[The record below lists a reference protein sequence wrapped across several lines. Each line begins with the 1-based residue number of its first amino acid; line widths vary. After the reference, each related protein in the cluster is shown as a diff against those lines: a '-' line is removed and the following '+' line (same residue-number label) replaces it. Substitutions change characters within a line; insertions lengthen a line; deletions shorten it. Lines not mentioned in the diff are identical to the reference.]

1 MTGARNTTSLCS
13 AVALPAGDGVPD
25 WIELLPAGSI
35 QTLDARGPY
44 LNADPAAIIAN
55 SFKGHTKLV
64 LDENHA
70 TDLAAPQGQSAPAR
84 GWIVEMEE
92 RGGAIWGRVDWTG
105 QGREIMADRQYNG
118 ISPAIIHGK
127 DKAIIAIARA
137 SLTNNPNLIG
147 LTSLHSEGL
156 EDMDWK
162 MKLCELLGLA
172 SDADDAA
179 ITAALAKK
187 MEGGADEAAV
197 QTAVQ
202 SALAPIAKLVGA
214 AEGADAG
221 AVLLAVQSV
230 AAKGDDRVVA
240 LQSELA
246 GVTTQLN
253 ALTTATATKEATAY
267 VDGEIRKGRVGL
279 KPVRDEY
286 ITMHMADPAKTA
298 KLIEAMPILNSGPS
312 LDAREPGEDPDLSN
326 PTLLAARA
334 TAYQAKL
341 AAAGQKIDIG
351 AAVRAVEE
359 GKDK

>member
-1 MTGARNTTSLCS
+1 MTGVRNTISLCS
-13 AVALPAGDGVPD
+13 SVALPGGDEVPD
-25 WIELLPAGSI
+25 WIELLPAGTI
-35 QTLDARGPY
+35 QTLDTRGPY
-44 LNADPAAIIAN
+44 RVADAKAVITN
-55 SFKGHTKLV
+55 SFKGRDKLV

-70 TDLAAPQGQSAPAR
+70 TDLAAPRGESAPAR
-84 GWIVEMEE
+84 GWIVELQE
-92 RGGAIWGRVDWTG
+92 REGAIWGRVEWTG
-105 QGREIMADRQYNG
+105 QGRQIMADKQYNG
-118 ISPAIIHGK
+118 VSPAIIHGK
-127 DKAIIAIARA
+127 DKVIVAIARA

-147 LTSLHSEGL
+147 LTSLHSEGI

-162 MKLCELLGLA
+162 KKLCELLGLA
-172 SDADDAA
+172 SDADDAS
-179 ITAALAKK
+179 IDAALAKK
-187 MEGGADEAAV
+187 FEGGDDAAIE
-197 QTAVQ
+197 TAVQ
-202 SALAPIAKLVGA
+202 SVLAPIAKAAGA
-214 AEGADAG
+214 ADGADAG
-221 AVLLAVQSV
+221 VVLLAVQGLAS
-230 AAKGDDRVVA
+230 KGDDRVTA

-246 GVTTQLN
+246 GVTTTLN
-253 ALTTATATKEATAY
+253 MLRDQNAKDKATAY

-286 ITMHMADPAKTA
+286 ISMHMADPAKAA

-312 LDAREPGEDPDLSN
+312 IEQREAGEDPDLSN

>member
-1 MTGARNTTSLCS
+1 MTGVRNTISLCS
-13 AVALPAGDGVPD
+13 SVALPGGDEVPD
-25 WIELLPAGSI
+25 WIELLPAGTI

-44 LNADPAAIIAN
+44 QVADAQAVITN

-70 TDLAAPQGQSAPAR
+70 TDLAAPRGESAPAR
-84 GWIVEMEE
+84 GWIVELQE
-92 RGGAIWGRVDWTG
+92 RQGAIWGRVEWTG
-105 QGREIMADRQYNG
+105 QGRQIMADKQYNG

-127 DKAIIAIARA
+127 DKVIRAIARA

-162 MKLCELLGLA
+162 KKLCELLGLA

-179 ITAALAKK
+179 IDAAIAKK
-187 MEGGADEAAV
+187 AEENGGDAAV
-197 QTAVQ
+197 ETAVQ
-202 SALAPIAKLVGA
+202 SALAPIAKAAGA
-214 AEGADAG
+214 AEGAG
-221 AVLLAVQSV
+221 ADVVLLAVQGLATKS
-230 AAKGDDRVVA
+230 DDRVTA

-253 ALTTATATKEATAY
+253 TLRDDAVKDKATAY
-267 VDGEIRKGRVGL
+267 VDGEIKKGRVGL

-298 KLIEAMPILNSGPS
+298 KLIEAMPVLNSGPS
-312 LDAREPGEDPDLSN
+312 IELRETGEDPDLSN

-334 TAYQAKL
+334 TSYQAKL
-341 AAAGQKIDIG
+341 AAAGQIIDIG

>member
-1 MTGARNTTSLCS
+1 MTGVRTTALCS
-13 AVALPAGDGVPD
+13 AVAIPSGDAVPD
-25 WIELLPAGSI
+25 WIELLPAGEI

-44 LNADPAAIIAN
+44 HVADARALMAN
-55 SFKGHTKLV
+55 SFDGRDKLV

-70 TDLAAPQGQSAPAR
+70 TDLAAPQGKPAPAR
-84 GWIVEMEE
+84 GWIVELQE
-92 RGGAIWGRVDWTG
+92 REGAIWGRVEWTG
-105 QGREIMADRQYNG
+105 QGREMMADKQYNG
-118 ISPAIIHGK
+118 VSPAIVHRK
-127 DKAIIAIARA
+127 DKSIVAILRA

-147 LTSLHSEGL
+147 LTSLHQQGL

-162 MKLCELLGLA
+162 KKLCELLGLA
-172 SDADDAA
+172 SDADDAT

-187 MEGGADEAAV
+187 IEGGADDAAV
-197 QTAVQ
+197 ETAVQ
-202 SALAPIAKLVGA
+202 SALGPIAKIVGA

-230 AAKGDDRVVA
+230 ATKGDDRVVA

-246 GVTTQLN
+246 V
-253 ALTTATATKEATAY
+253 LTTKFNDLTDATAKKDATAY

-279 KPVRDEY
+279 KPVRDDY
-286 ITMHMADPAKTA
+286 IAMHMANPAQAA
-298 KLIEAMPILNSGPS
+298 KLIEAMPVLNSGSSIDP
-312 LDAREPGEDPDLSN
+312 REPGEDPDLSN
-326 PTLLAARA
+326 PVLLAARA

-341 AAAGQKIDIG
+341 ASAGTKIDIG